1 MTGNMRQARDPDT
14 GWSFCFFD
22 PRAKIEIFERPWP
35 KSTVFP
41 RGYICNS
48 INLVFLPY
56 VFNSIEREVGNH
68 FSAERMAALDDP
80 DSPDFESTFEFIK
93 APIIRKEV
101 RRKNVKLPLR
111 RTVPPFRR
119 YTYPVPNVSPHRH
132 HKQRGSLRYGV
143 SPVDRLVIEV
153 FSGNHLP

>member
-111 RTVPPFRR
+111 RAVTDPGCSDPCTRSTSTLGGEVSYYART
-119 YTYPVPNVSPHRH
+119 YTIPYQSA
-132 HKQRGSLRYGV
+132 
-143 SPVDRLVIEV
+143 
-153 FSGNHLP
+153 

>member
-1 MTGNMRQARDPDT
+1 MCVLVCAFSSYALEYWCEEKVSRKFWENSAFAESVMTGNMRQARDPDT
-14 GWSFCFFD
+14 GWSFFFFD

-111 RTVPPFRR
+111 R
-119 YTYPVPNVSPHRH
+119 
-132 HKQRGSLRYGV
+132 
-143 SPVDRLVIEV
+143 
-153 FSGNHLP
+153 